1 MILFAGEKYAGE
13 GGGLPRQG
21 GHCRGHH
28 APTWFSA
35 GSVPACGLVRRSC
48 GFASPWVLG
57 HCAALDLSQTFVGS
71 GQVKA
76 DSTTNSKTIPWAS
89 LLEYGLVVQA
99 KRENYGETGNSRAT

>member
-1 MILFAGEKYAGE
+1 MRGKEAAFPA
-13 GGGLPRQG
+13 RG

-57 HCAALDLSQTFVGS
+57 HCAALDLSRTFVGS
-71 GQVKA
+71 RQVKA
-76 DSTTNSKTIPWAS
+76 DSTTNSKIFVS
-89 LLEYGLVVQA
+89 DF
-99 KRENYGETGNSRAT
+99 RHFRFATT